1 MADDTEKA
9 IIYAFDQSGAVAA
22 DLRERALSYLR
33 DLQVRAEAPT
43 SLEPPTRVLALLGH
57 FFVVFAACDR
67 SDPRRAPPSTGAAP
81 FGDPF
86 RPPLPRRAHP
96 RPSSD

>member
-9 IIYAFDQSGAVAA
+9 IIYGFDQSGAVAA

-33 DLQVRAEAPT
+33 DLQVRARAPT
-43 SLEPPTRVLALLGH
+43 ASSRRRVALLGH
-57 FFVVFAACDR
+57 FFVVFAARDR
-67 SDPRRAPPSTGAAP
+67 SDPRQAPASTGAAP
-81 FGDPF
+81 PGVPS
-86 RPPLPRRAHP
+86 RPPLPHRART

>member
-33 DLQVRAEAPT
+33 DLQVRARAPT
-43 SLEPPTRVLALLGH
+43 ASSRRRVALLGH

-81 FGDPF
+81 FGATF

>member
-33 DLQVRAEAPT
+33 DLQVRARAPT
-43 SLEPPTRVLALLGH
+43 PVEPPTRVRVVRAL
-57 FFVVFAACDR
+57 F
-67 SDPRRAPPSTGAAP
+67 RRGIGRTLEG
-81 FGDPF
+81 
-86 RPPLPRRAHP
+86 RPPRPAPHLPVPPRLV
-96 RPSSD
+96 RPSRVARIPVPRLPN